1 MTHDTLLSFGTTLIV
16 MNSIFVIMFLAMGS
30 VPFANIFLLGC
41 GIGCVLGA

>member
-1 MTHDTLLSFGTTLIV
+1 MTHDALLSLGITLIV
-16 MNSIFVIMFLAMGS
+16 MNSIFVIMFIAMGI